1 MIDTGEDEMTGGI
14 ERRGIVSDC
23 LKAVFSNQFSA
34 ARQAKLKL
42 LAKGVVDLVLRI
54 SDRRLRADNAAERLP
69 CYHRNSRGPPTRQ
82 RNTIARA
89 QLTGHYVPRPPIRPA
104 A

>member
-54 SDRRLRADNAAERLP
+54 SDRR
-69 CYHRNSRGPPTRQ
+69 
-82 RNTIARA
+82 
-89 QLTGHYVPRPPIRPA
+89 
-104 A
+104 